1 MALCMQVY
9 LYILLLRYLASC
21 DDPEILLRI
30 SNDVS
35 PLSPFKG
42 LNLGGYIN
50 FSINMIEMFVLI

>member
-42 LNLGGYIN
+42 LNLGRYIN